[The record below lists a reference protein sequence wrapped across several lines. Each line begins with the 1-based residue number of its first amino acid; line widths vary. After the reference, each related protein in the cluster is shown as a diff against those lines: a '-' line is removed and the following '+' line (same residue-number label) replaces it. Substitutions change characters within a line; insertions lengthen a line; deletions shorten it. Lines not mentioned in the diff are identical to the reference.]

1 MSAYSAMPRYGVT
14 GAQDAPPSTLSRF
27 PVIFAALP
35 TGILFGLA
43 LATLFHET
51 ETDDVT
57 TTEKDDPRA

>member
-1 MSAYSAMPRYGVT
+1 M
-14 GAQDAPPSTLSRF
+14 LSKF

-57 TTEKDDPRA
+57 ITEKNDPRA